1 MYQQKQT
8 HQPVLLKEVLQRLQ
22 PKQAESYLDVT
33 AGYGGHAAAVLAR
46 TNSPEKAVLVDRD
59 SEAIKSLKA
68 RFAEQGVKII
78 HQDFLAASNRLAG
91 KARRFEMI
99 LADLGVSSPHLERA
113 TRGFSLK
120 NPGPLDMRMDR
131 RQDLTADHIVND
143 ASEDELV
150 RIFTEYGEEPKARQI
165 ARRIIEARP
174 LKSTSQLAAI
184 AATAW
189 PGRNRVH
196 PATRVFQA
204 LRVAVNDELNQLEQS
219 LPIWLN
225 LLAPGG
231 RLVVISF
238 HSLED
243 RLVKRFLAE
252 HSATEFGGEL
262 EILTKKPLKA
272 TDEEI
277 VFNPRA
283 RSAKLRAA
291 VKINT

>member
-120 NPGPLDMRMDR
+120 NPG
-131 RQDLTADHIVND
+131 
-143 ASEDELV
+143 
-150 RIFTEYGEEPKARQI
+150 
-165 ARRIIEARP
+165 
-174 LKSTSQLAAI
+174 
-184 AATAW
+184 
-189 PGRNRVH
+189 
-196 PATRVFQA
+196 
-204 LRVAVNDELNQLEQS
+204 
-219 LPIWLN
+219 
-225 LLAPGG
+225 
-231 RLVVISF
+231 
-238 HSLED
+238 
-243 RLVKRFLAE
+243 
-252 HSATEFGGEL
+252 
-262 EILTKKPLKA
+262 
-272 TDEEI
+272 
-277 VFNPRA
+277 
-283 RSAKLRAA
+283 
-291 VKINT
+291 